1 MNYIKEGVHLYV
13 WLWLK
18 RFRLKGASSKK
29 KRKCVKKVMK
39 TMGSQENKKY
49 SHVPIQFN
57 YIITY
62 YIMKQPF
69 YIYWQPP
76 EKSKIQETI
85 LLSSFFFNL
94 FESNYNFSH
103 SLLLTAIHIYT
114 HHIGIMSGWTVI
126 GVLIVVAA
134 LSGATWVLAK
144 GENKTLVN
152 TWFLSGFL
160 VRFDILTI
168 HIQCLEK
175 QCDFD
180 SVNVLLNV
188 SIFSLFF
195 FSFLHGSMLQMC
207 FCLSIY

>member
-85 LLSSFFFNL
+85 LLSSFF
-94 FESNYNFSH
+94 SI
-103 SLLLTAIHIYT
+103 SLKATT
-114 HHIGIMSGWTVI
+114 TS
-126 GVLIVVAA
+126 LI
-134 LSGATWVLAK
+134 LY
-144 GENKTLVN
+144 
-152 TWFLSGFL
+152 F
-160 VRFDILTI
+160 
-168 HIQCLEK
+168 
-175 QCDFD
+175 
-180 SVNVLLNV
+180 
-188 SIFSLFF
+188 
-195 FSFLHGSMLQMC
+195 
-207 FCLSIY
+207 